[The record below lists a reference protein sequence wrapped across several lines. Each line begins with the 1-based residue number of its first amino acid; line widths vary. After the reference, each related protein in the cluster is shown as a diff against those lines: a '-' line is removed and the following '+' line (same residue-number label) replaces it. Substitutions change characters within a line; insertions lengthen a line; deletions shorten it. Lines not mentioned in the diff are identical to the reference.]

1 MENSKLY
8 GTNSPSHLPP
18 ENLYAGQEAAVI
30 TRYGTMDWFKT
41 GKGVRQAIG
50 IGILRDRPVP
60 QGWKTWNHP
69 EGRDLSHV
77 REPHELHSLQA
88 LS

>member
-1 MENSKLY
+1 MGIPDHPTCLLRY
-8 GTNSPSHLPP
+8 
-18 ENLYAGQEAAVI
+18 LYAGQEAAVI
-30 TRYGTMDWFKT
+30 TRYGAMDWFKT